1 VKSTSTTKTTAFKD
15 YHPGDVL
22 QHLLMQNEWL
32 GRLFVFIFN
41 LTFFPNFFIIP
52 LNKNLIIIQSCQY
65 SFKTKTMFNMTLNL
79 GVNFRENSFFS
90 NVLLLIAKIYY
101 KELQWAKNGTIK
113 I

>member
-1 VKSTSTTKTTAFKD
+1 
-15 YHPGDVL
+15 
-22 QHLLMQNEWL
+22 
-32 GRLFVFIFN
+32 
-41 LTFFPNFFIIP
+41 
-52 LNKNLIIIQSCQY
+52 
-65 SFKTKTMFNMTLNL
+65 MTLNL